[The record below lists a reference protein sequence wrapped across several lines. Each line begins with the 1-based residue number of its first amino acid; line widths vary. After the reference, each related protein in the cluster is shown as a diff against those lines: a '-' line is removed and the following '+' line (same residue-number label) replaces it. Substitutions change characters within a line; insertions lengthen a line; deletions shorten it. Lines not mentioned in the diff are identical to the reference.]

1 MTIEINEKQYEL
13 KYSFRAL
20 MIYENITKK
29 TFNPKTV
36 SDMVVFFYSVV
47 LAANKGCE
55 LLFDDFLDWIDANP
69 TSITDFSKWLE
80 SIFTQQNEISPTTEV
95 QEELSKKKKETDE
108 AVEKN

>member
-1 MTIEINEKQYEL
+1 MTIEINGKQLEL

-69 TSITDFSKWLE
+69 DSISMFSKWLE
-80 SIFTQQNEISPTTEV
+80 DIFTQQKEISPTTEV
-95 QEELSKKKKETDE
+95 EEDLAKNKKETEE